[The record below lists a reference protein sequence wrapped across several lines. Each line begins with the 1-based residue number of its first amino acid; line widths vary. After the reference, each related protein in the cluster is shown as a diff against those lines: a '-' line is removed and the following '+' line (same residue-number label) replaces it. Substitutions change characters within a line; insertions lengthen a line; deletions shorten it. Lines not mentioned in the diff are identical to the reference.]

1 MITNANELASPVAE
15 YQKTFPSTFIL
26 ETPRVVLRLLDADDF
41 NDLSTIAKDKSIW
54 AFFTKDLSDDSEL
67 RQWIEDALRER
78 EQGKRMPLTV
88 IDKDTKTIC
97 GSTSLGN
104 ISFYDKRVEIGW
116 SWLGTEYIGTGINR
130 HAKFALLSFAFE
142 AMKFERVE
150 VKTDNLNERAKRAL
164 LKIGMKP
171 EGILRSH
178 MQMHSNRRRDSI
190 YYSILKNE
198 WEDVKLR
205 FFGELL

>member
-1 MITNANELASPVAE
+1 MTTNANQLASPASH
-15 YQKTFPSTFIL
+15 YDNTFPPTFVL
-26 ETPRVVLRLLDADDF
+26 ETPRIILRLLDTTDF
-41 NDLSTIAKDKSIW
+41 TNLSAIAKDKDIW
-54 AFFTKDLSDDSEL
+54 TYFTKDLSDDTEL
-67 RQWIEDALRER
+67 RQWIDDALSER
-78 EQGKRMPLTV
+78 KQGKRMPFTI

-104 ISFYDKRVEIGW
+104 ISFYDRRVEIGW
-116 SWLGTEYIGTGINR
+116 SWLGIEYIGTGINR

-178 MQMHSNRRRDSI
+178 MQMHSDRRRDSI
-190 YYSILKNE
+190 YYSILKEE
-198 WEDVKLR
+198 WQDVKLR
-205 FFGELL
+205 FFGDML